1 MIIKIENSKQNVI
14 QPMEKSR
21 CWLYTTQLLRH
32 IFSQSVSLTQYVVLC
47 ACPSVHL
54 SVPVSFRVVARC
66 RS

>member
-1 MIIKIENSKQNVI
+1 MGMIIKIENSKQNVI

-47 ACPSVHL
+47 VL
-54 SVPVSFRVVARC
+54 FFVVDTFC
-66 RS
+66 E